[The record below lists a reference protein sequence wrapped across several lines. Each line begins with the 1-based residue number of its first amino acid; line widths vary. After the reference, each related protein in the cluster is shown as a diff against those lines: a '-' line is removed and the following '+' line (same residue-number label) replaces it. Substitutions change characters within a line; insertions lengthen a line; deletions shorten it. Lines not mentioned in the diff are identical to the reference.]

1 MSLLPKELGREIVLA
16 LRLLYWR
23 GLISGASGNISARL
37 GKRDAMVI
45 TPSGLH
51 KATVSLGDLVVVSF
65 DGEVLAGDRPSI
77 EWRMH
82 REVYLARE
90 DIRAVV
96 HAHPP
101 FTLAAADAVAK
112 SPYPEV
118 RYVVGRVSVVPP
130 LEPGSVELA
139 ARVGAEFRAG
149 ADAVIMLR
157 HGVVIGGTRPL
168 HAEARVEA
176 LEEVAKVM
184 WLERKL
190 LTGSSL

>member
-1 MSLLPKELGREIVLA
+1 MSLFPKELGREIILA

-37 GKRDAMVI
+37 KGRDALVI
-45 TPSGLH
+45 TPSGVH
-51 KATVSLGDLVVVSF
+51 KATVSPEDLVVVSF
-65 DGEVLAGDRPSI
+65 NGEVLAGGRPSI

-82 REVYLARE
+82 KEIYLARG
-90 DIRAVV
+90 DIHAVV
-96 HAHPP
+96 HAHSP
-101 FTLAAADAVAK
+101 FTLALADAVAE

-139 ARVGAEFRAG
+139 TRVGKEFRMG

-176 LEEVAKVM
+176 LEEVARAM

-190 LTGSSL
+190 LTGSPL